1 MNRTTFTRISLAVA
15 MTAAPVAFLAA
26 PAAAGGPHPA
36 PLCGALNMIE
46 SSPSFYGPNA
56 VSDGMDIAMNGLLVH
71 GQGVNGW
78 NNMFDAVAVSGA
90 NAQAPG
96 CTG

>member
-1 MNRTTFTRISLAVA
+1 MTRTTFTRLSLVA
-15 MTAAPVAFLAA
+15 TMTAAPLAFLAG
-26 PAAAGGPHPA
+26 PAAASGPHPA

-46 SSPSFYGPNA
+46 ASPSFYGTNA
-56 VSDGMDIAMNGLLVH
+56 VSDGMDVAMNGLLVH

-78 NNMFDAVAVSGA
+78 SNMFDAVAVSGS
-90 NAQAPG
+90 NAQSPS